1 MDETYIKVKGKWV
14 YLYRAVDSDGKTI
27 DVLLTAKRDKKAAL
41 RFFRKA
47 IGINGYPEKVNI
59 DKSGSNTAALNLN
72 KESAG
77 VKVTREKYV
86 NNIIEQDHR
95 RVKSKMRHAKGFG
108 EFYSAHKTIKGIEL
122 WSMLK
127 KGQHVE
133 GDHKSPVELFYA
145 LAS

>member
-59 DKSGSNTAALNLN
+59 DKSGSNTAALNELN

-86 NNIIEQDHR
+86 NNIIEQD
-95 RVKSKMRHAKGFG
+95 MRHAKGFG